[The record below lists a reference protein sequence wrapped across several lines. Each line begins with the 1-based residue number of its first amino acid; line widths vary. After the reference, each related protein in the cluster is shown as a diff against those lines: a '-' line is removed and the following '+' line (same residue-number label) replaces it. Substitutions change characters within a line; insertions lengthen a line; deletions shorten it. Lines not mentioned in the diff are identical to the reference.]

1 MKTETYHIL
10 LAEDD
15 EDDRLFFKEAISELK
30 INSELT
36 IVNDGV
42 QLMNYLHQK
51 DVVLPHLLF
60 LDINMPRKNGMKA
73 LQEIRND
80 EKLKDLSVAMYS
92 TSSAQKDIEAALANG
107 ANIYINKPS
116 DFDQLKRIITK
127 AVSVNWQ
134 YHTSGLN
141 KENFILNIE

>member
-42 QLMNYLHQK
+42 QLMNYLNQK

-80 EKLKDLSVAMYS
+80 KRLKDLSVAMYS

-116 DFDQLKRIITK
+116 DFDHLKRIITK

>member
-1 MKTETYHIL
+1 MQDQIYNIL

-15 EDDRLFFKEAISELK
+15 EDDRLFFKEAIAELK
-30 INSELT
+30 INSNLT

-42 QLMNYLHQK
+42 QLMDYLTK
-51 DVVLPHLLF
+51 DDVVLPHLLF

-73 LQEIRND
+73 LQEIRHN

-92 TSSAQKDIEAALANG
+92 TSSAQKDIENALSNG

-116 DFDQLKRIITK
+116 DFELLKKIITK

-141 KENFILNIE
+141 KDNFILSI